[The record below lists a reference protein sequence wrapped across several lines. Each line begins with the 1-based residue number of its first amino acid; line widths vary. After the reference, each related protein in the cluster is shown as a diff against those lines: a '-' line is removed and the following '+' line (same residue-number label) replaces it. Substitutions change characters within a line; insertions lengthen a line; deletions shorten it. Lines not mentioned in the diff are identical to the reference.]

1 MLSLRIKG
9 NHMAH
14 RLSRMAST
22 LLTVLA
28 SAGSVMPAEA
38 GRFLCRERQIGML
51 PRGVTPPPPVYVDA
65 DSMQDAMEKA
75 RPSFSGQYFCIP
87 PAPTREEHAAEVAR
101 LNKAVAATAPKTC
114 PAPTDTQ
121 ASYRYSAPLAAAT
134 SSDCDVALEPDEQL
148 FLAGFLTEGDGA
160 CNWGLLAQGRSTY
173 LFGAQAVAS
182 GGGIPAIGRETVGS
196 HITRGIQQQKPMTAA
211 YSAGIA
217 HAKALGCGPLASA
230 LRDGALGYLDRTGKD
245 ARSGRFLGQ
254 CAANSRRKL
263 STDQCSCIAEIVRS
277 IVPAVYFRSFDYKEH
292 VEDIK
297 GRGGALSIAL
307 MQCNP

>member
-1 MLSLRIKG
+1 
-9 NHMAH
+9 MAH

-182 GGGIPAIGRETVGS
+182 GGGTLVAA
-196 HITRGIQQQKPMTAA
+196 HGI
-211 YSAGIA
+211 GIA
-217 HAKALGCGPLASA
+217 GFAADVPVLGEVFGGLDHPADHPEAFSRLAHQAASGEPIVQREVTGTYAL
-230 LRDGALGYLDRTGKD
+230 
-245 ARSGRFLGQ
+245 
-254 CAANSRRKL
+254 AN
-263 STDQCSCIAEIVRS
+263 V
-277 IVPAVYFRSFDYKEH
+277 
-292 VEDIK
+292 
-297 GRGGALSIAL
+297 G
-307 MQCNP
+307 